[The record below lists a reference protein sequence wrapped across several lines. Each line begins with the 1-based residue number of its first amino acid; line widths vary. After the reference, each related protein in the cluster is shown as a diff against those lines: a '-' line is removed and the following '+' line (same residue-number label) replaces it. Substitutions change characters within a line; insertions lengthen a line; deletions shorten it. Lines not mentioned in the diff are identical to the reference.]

1 MHDFYRIG
9 LAALDHFELPVVRL
23 DRNGLLV
30 YMNHAARRLVGVGPD
45 AGVDLAMLFRDPAQL
60 QAVKRQLARR
70 MSGEA
75 SAYEA
80 SFQRPGDRDGDP
92 PVPLRIYAFPE
103 VDDTGEV
110 TGSLAMLRDLREERA
125 CSAIHQ
131 AIETVSDNNALLDL
145 LAVEVARLIA
155 HDELRITTVNAG
167 RTHLRRLYSSDAQA
181 NARYRFRWW
190 PMPPL
195 IRQTLDDY
203 SPCVIRMDELFAQAG
218 YDELLEQD
226 PDLRTYR
233 DSGIRESQVLPIL
246 HDNRIVAFV
255 ALDAR
260 SDRRFDAGTVAQLGR
275 LPVAAAVMAAVHR
288 EETAQHV
295 AILELIRRMSTM
307 AFDVRG
313 AADEMVR
320 CLAHEFGWDHASV
333 FQVEDDPAAVRLV
346 CQADGGLGLLPEQ
359 ATLDAACVAAMA
371 AASASAAPI
380 VHSTARPHSPFAGTP
395 GFDAGGSQ
403 LILPIRGRET
413 RWVLNI
419 ESTLRNAFSQEE
431 IALLEGVAQ
440 KAGEVMYR
448 SSLFELQRAVLGA
461 INDGVIETGRDGTLR
476 WCNHA
481 ARQMLQID
489 LVDGPVR
496 MADLVVGR
504 DAIETIDGAD
514 TFSRREFS
522 LRARTGALVPVLMS
536 CSTLPKPLSGK
547 VYVASDY
554 TYQRELQRQG
564 AMKEVF
570 RHAAMEGRIP
580 LSLAATWLGEL
591 DPSDSD
597 LRATMD
603 KVLNQLA
610 RADLPLERLLRLFS
624 SSPEAERGMQSDV
637 VRAIEL
643 TLREFPSNTNAAIE
657 RSTSCDTLSVAADFN
672 QVQFCIE
679 SMLAFGLR
687 TRPQSRK
694 LHLSAAC
701 ENGRAVVRVHGEW
714 LPASGIEPETGTL
727 ERWRRKALYDLTL
740 GKSVLHD
747 VATRAGGA
755 FRADFRSSL
764 SMALELPLHQ

>member
-30 YMNHAARRLVGVGPD
+30 YLNHAARRLVGVGPD
-45 AGVDLAMLFRDPAQL
+45 AGVDLTMLFRDAAQL
-60 QAVKRQLARR
+60 QAVKHQLARR

-80 SFQRPGDRDGDP
+80 SFQRPGDRDGAQP
-92 PVPLRIYAFPE
+92 IPIRIYAFPE
-103 VDDTGEV
+103 IDDAGDV

-145 LAVEVARLIA
+145 LAVEIGRLIP
-155 HDELRITTVNAG
+155 HDELRVTTVNAG

-181 NARYRFRWW
+181 NERYRFRWW

-218 YDELLEQD
+218 YDELLAHD
-226 PDLRTYR
+226 PDLRAYR
-233 DSGIRESQVLPIL
+233 DSGIRETQVLPIL
-246 HDNRIVAFV
+246 HEGRIVAFV

-275 LPVAAAVMAAVHR
+275 LPVAAAVMAAMHR
-288 EETAQHV
+288 EETARHV
-295 AILELIRRMSTM
+295 ATLDLIRRMSTM
-307 AFDVRG
+307 AIDVHG
-313 AADEMVR
+313 AANEMVGS
-320 CLAHEFGWDHASV
+320 LADVFGWDHASV
-333 FQVEDDPAAVRLV
+333 FQVEDDPADVHLV
-346 CQADGGLGLLPEQ
+346 CQANGGLGLLPEG
-359 ATLDAACVAAMA
+359 AALDAACVTALA
-371 AASASAAPI
+371 AANSGAVPI
-380 VHSTARPHSPFAGTP
+380 VYHATRQHSPFAGTP

-413 RWVLNI
+413 HWVLNI

-431 IALLEGVAQ
+431 IAQLADVAQ

-448 SSLFELQRAVLGA
+448 SSLYELQRAVLGA
-461 INDGVIETGRDGTLR
+461 INDGVIETRRDGTLR

-489 LVDGPVR
+489 LIDARIR

-522 LRARTGALVPVLMS
+522 LRSTTGAQVPVLMS

-591 DPSDSD
+591 DPSDGD

-624 SSPEAERGMQSDV
+624 SSPEAERSMQSDV
-637 VRAIEL
+637 VRAIDL
-643 TLREFPSNTNAAIE
+643 TLREFPSTMHDAIE
-657 RSTSCDTLSVAADFN
+657 RSSSCGALSVAADFN

-694 LHLSAAC
+694 LQLSTAC
-701 ENGRAVVRVHGEW
+701 ENGRAVVRVYGEW
-714 LPASGIEPETGTL
+714 HPATGIEPESGKL

-755 FRADFRSSL
+755 FRADFRNSL
-764 SMALELPLHQ
+764 SMALELPLYQ